1 MWLVATVLHRTALHI
16 YKPKPLTNWAGKEIF
31 HGYILMKKIG
41 HYFGYEVKQRTKSI
55 AFLMLLKNG
64 EIMSQ
69 SSSWNNYF
77 QGRGNERA
85 WESKAHI
92 NNWDGKQRVAKEF

>member
-1 MWLVATVLHRTALHI
+1 
-16 YKPKPLTNWAGKEIF
+16 
-31 HGYILMKKIG
+31 MKKIG

-69 SSSWNNYF
+69 SSS
-77 QGRGNERA
+77 
-85 WESKAHI
+85 
-92 NNWDGKQRVAKEF
+92 